1 MHACEGGN
9 VGIVKFLIVYH
20 DCDPAC
26 RGWEGRTPLHCSC
39 GSGKLLMLSNLWN
52 SIIKCEPIKCRI
64 GMHGDTPLH
73 QACQGG
79 NIDIARL
86 L

>member
-1 MHACEGGN
+1 MHVCEGGN

-20 DCDPAC
+20 DRDPAC

-39 GSGKLLMLSNLWN
+39 GSGKLLMLSNLWK
-52 SIIKCEPIKCRI
+52 SIIKCEPKVQDW
-64 GMHGDTPLH
+64 HGDTPLH

-79 NIDIARL
+79 NINIARL